1 MVRQIRACAAL
12 AVAMWLFA
20 GYSWS
25 QSTAPAKAQ
34 GSTDDLVVAIVHGRE
49 IRASEVDSY
58 IAPQLHELR
67 QNIYDL
73 QRNMLE
79 TLVQKLVVEEEA
91 KTRGISVEELRQLL
105 TAHISVTPDE
115 VADAYA
121 SAASRTPT
129 GIPDGTDIREQIK
142 NSILAQRRT
151 EAFRSAVAELR
162 AKVPFQVLLTPPAP
176 LRVSVAASGPK
187 RGTANSSLTIVEFAD
202 FECPYCRALTTTLRQ
217 VLAEYGD
224 KVQFTYRHLPLPNH
238 RFAFKAAQAAVCA
251 DQQGKFWEYHDRLFN
266 ASRELSPET
275 LAQVARELKLDSGK
289 LQTCL
294 SSEAS
299 RKIVSADIQ
308 DALRLG
314 ISSTPTLFING
325 RMVRG
330 AAPLEELK
338 KILDEELILAGRTT
352 GN

>member
-129 GIPDGTDIREQIK
+129 GIPDG
-142 NSILAQRRT
+142 N
-151 EAFRSAVAELR
+151 
-162 AKVPFQVLLTPPAP
+162 
-176 LRVSVAASGPK
+176 
-187 RGTANSSLTIVEFAD
+187 
-202 FECPYCRALTTTLRQ
+202 
-217 VLAEYGD
+217 
-224 KVQFTYRHLPLPNH
+224 
-238 RFAFKAAQAAVCA
+238 
-251 DQQGKFWEYHDRLFN
+251 
-266 ASRELSPET
+266 
-275 LAQVARELKLDSGK
+275 
-289 LQTCL
+289 
-294 SSEAS
+294 
-299 RKIVSADIQ
+299 
-308 DALRLG
+308 
-314 ISSTPTLFING
+314 
-325 RMVRG
+325 
-330 AAPLEELK
+330 
-338 KILDEELILAGRTT
+338 
-352 GN
+352 